1 MDTFEHGNSYNA
13 MQNSTS
19 FLLFHH
25 SSQSIYIFRSS
36 DHSNFTY
43 NSNIIC
49 NSMRTYNTLDIYYPI
64 FWIVQHV
71 GFIYGALPLIIFT
84 WKVELLSERK
94 KKKWKKKKEIK
105 KEKREDKLSNYRW
118 TKRPDIYFT
127 TSHRYELYPSS
138 FSNDTLY
145 ACILCTFHTLSSLS
159 LRVLLKSDSLCPY
172 KGSDGALQ
180 FASVPR
186 VSPMNG
192 FRTRQSGVPRTNERR
207 KRRFNTI
214 KYDSLTIIVN
224 NVIMR

>member
-1 MDTFEHGNSYNA
+1 MDTFEHGNSHNA

-25 SSQSIYIFRSS
+25 SSQSIYIFWSS

-49 NSMRTYNTLDIYYPI
+49 NSMRTCNTLDIYYPI
-64 FWIVQHV
+64 CWIVQHIW
-71 GFIYGALPLIIFT
+71 FIYGALPLIIFT
-84 WKVELLSERK
+84 WKVELLSE
-94 KKKWKKKKEIK
+94 KKEKEKSGK
-105 KEKREDKLSNYRW
+105 KKREDKLSNYRW

-159 LRVLLKSDSLCPY
+159 LRVLLKSDSLCPC

-192 FRTRQSGVPRTNERR
+192 LRTRQSGVPRTNERR

-214 KYDSLTIIVN
+214 TYDSLTIIVD